1 MCGRYQFT
9 AEQCEEIIRIAK
21 AIDEKYGAGAW
32 SPGEIRPTNRAPVL
46 VAKDGEVCPELQTW
60 GYKLPDS
67 LVINARAETAAEKP
81 MFRDSVATNRC
92 VVPSSGFFE
101 WDKEKRKYHFRLP
114 GEDALYMAGL
124 FMIKKGVPYYCILTT
139 AANES
144 MREIHHRMPLVLKR
158 EQVTPWL
165 EQPEASKEFLA
176 MIPPQLERTS
186 ADAQLRLW

>member
-21 AIDEKYGAGAW
+21 EIDDRYGAGAW
-32 SPGEIRPTNRAPVL
+32 SLGEIRPTNRAPVL
-46 VAKDGEVCPELQTW
+46 VAKDGEVRPELQTW

-67 LVINARAETAAEKP
+67 LVINARAETAMEKP
-81 MFRDSVATNRC
+81 MFRDSVAKNRC

-114 GEDALYMAGL
+114 NEDALYMAGM
-124 FMIKKGVPYYCILTT
+124 FTIRNGVPYYCILTT
-139 AANES
+139 TANES

-165 EQPEASKEFLA
+165 EQPEATREFLA

-186 ADAQLRLW
+186 ADTQLRLW

>member
-46 VAKDGEVCPELQTW
+46 VAKDGEVRSELQTW

-81 MFRDSVATNRC
+81 MFRDSVAGRRC

-101 WDKEKRKYHFRLP
+101 WDREKRKFHFRLP

-124 FMIKKGVPYYCILTT
+124 FTIKRGVPYYCILTT

-158 EQVTPWL
+158 EQVTTWL
-165 EQPEASKEFLA
+165 EQPEATKEFLA
-176 MIPPQLERTS
+176 MIPPQLERIS

>member
-9 AEQCEEIIRIAK
+9 AEQCEEILRIAK
-21 AIDEKYGAGAW
+21 EIDEKYGADAW
-32 SPGEIRPTNRAPVL
+32 APGEIRPTNRAPVL
-46 VAKDGEVCPELQTW
+46 VDQGGETRSELQTW
-60 GYKLPDS
+60 GFKTPNS

-81 MFRDSVATNRC
+81 MFRDSVATMRC
-92 VVPSSGFFE
+92 VVQSSGFFE

-124 FMIKKGVPYYCILTT
+124 FTIKNGVPYYCILTT

-158 EQVTPWL
+158 EQIGPWL
-165 EQPEASKEFLA
+165 EQSEAAKEILT

-186 ADAQLRLW
+186 ADTQLRLW